1 LAGIVIGPTI
11 VSEGLVGTHVVVEA
25 AAHPPWLIVGGRPV
39 IPCRG
44 SASVTCAGGAILS
57 RPAITVVAVPIA
69 PPGAF
74 ASAGLPVTP
83 WGNLPVVTG
92 PVVPGP
98 VVTACL
104 GILAMRGIVAVRIT
118 GIGVAAP
125 RFTRGRLT
133 PPVDTIVGSSPAA
146 AATSAPAAAPL
157 AIPARAPVIAPRAA
171 LVTAHTVTAHTVFRA
186 SNTTVFR
193 ASNTTVFRASN
204 TTVFRASN
212 TTVFRA
218 SNTVFRAF
226 NTTVFREAISAAGR
240 FPAEVL
246 VGAGQSF
253 AGRFR
258 RGAPTASTLTPSA
271 RSRTFAASADT
282 RRRPAFHVAIAATS
296 R

>member
-1 LAGIVIGPTI
+1 
-11 VSEGLVGTHVVVEA
+11 
-25 AAHPPWLIVGGRPV
+25 
-39 IPCRG
+39 
-44 SASVTCAGGAILS
+44 
-57 RPAITVVAVPIA
+57 
-69 PPGAF
+69 
-74 ASAGLPVTP
+74 
-83 WGNLPVVTG
+83 
-92 PVVPGP
+92 
-98 VVTACL
+98 
-104 GILAMRGIVAVRIT
+104 MRGIVAVRIT

-171 LVTAHTVTAHTVFRA
+171 LVTAHTVFRA

-204 TTVFRASN
+204 TVFRASN

>member
-1 LAGIVIGPTI
+1 MAGIVIGPTI

-193 ASNTTVFRASN
+193 ASNT
-204 TTVFRASN
+204 
-212 TTVFRA
+212 
-218 SNTVFRAF
+218 VFRAF

>member
-204 TTVFRASN
+204 T
-212 TTVFRA
+212 VFRA

>member
-1 LAGIVIGPTI
+1 MAGIVIGPTI

-186 SNTTVFR
+186 FNTTVFR
-193 ASNTTVFRASN
+193 AV
-204 TTVFRASN
+204 
-212 TTVFRA
+212 
-218 SNTVFRAF
+218 
-226 NTTVFREAISAAGR
+226 TTVFREAISAAGR

>member
-1 LAGIVIGPTI
+1 MAGIVIGPTI

-204 TTVFRASN
+204 T
-212 TTVFRA
+212 VFRA

>member
-74 ASAGLPVTP
+74 ASAALPVTP
-83 WGNLPVVTG
+83 WGNLPVIT
-92 PVVPGP
+92 GP

-104 GILAMRGIVAVRIT
+104 GILAMRGIVAVHIT

-171 LVTAHTVTAHTVFRA
+171 LVTAHTVTAHTVTA
-186 SNTTVFR
+186 H
-193 ASNTTVFRASN
+193 
-204 TTVFRASN
+204 
-212 TTVFRA
+212 TVFRA
-218 SNTVFRAF
+218 SNTVFRASNTVFRASNTVVRAF
-226 NTTVFREAISAAGR
+226 NTVFREAISAAGR